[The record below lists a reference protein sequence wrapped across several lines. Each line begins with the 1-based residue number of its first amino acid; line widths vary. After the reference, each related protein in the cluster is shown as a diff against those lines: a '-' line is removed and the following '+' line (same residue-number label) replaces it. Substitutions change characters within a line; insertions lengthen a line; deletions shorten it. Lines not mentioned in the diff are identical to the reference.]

1 MKKETGKTFG
11 IFIVLTFLVLTVYS
25 RAGCFD
31 KKTVEVFETE
41 KPEVQEKVVI
51 IQESNSA
58 KNIFEKY
65 EDKAKNILKSMTLEE
80 KVGQMFLVACPD
92 ENQLSLIKD
101 YAPGGFL
108 LCSKDFENKVKQRVI
123 GDIKSYQ
130 YTSRIPMFMAVDE
143 EGGKVTRVS
152 KYKAFRRYPFL
163 APQDIF
169 KADGFRGIEMDT
181 AEKSKLLKSIGI
193 NLNLAPVADVVTD
206 QEAYMYNRS
215 FGMDAR
221 STADYV
227 RCVLEVMQSSNMGST
242 LKHFPGYGN
251 NLDTHSKIVK
261 DKRSFEEIEKNDLL
275 PFREGINMGAASI
288 MVSHNIVCCIDKE
301 FPASLSVEVHK
312 LLRNNLEFTGVIMT
326 DCLSMKGAETLKN
339 DKEIVKQAVK
349 AGNDMLIVKNYK
361 EQIPTIIDAVKN
373 GEIDEEVIDRAVLRI
388 LSWKLMLKVISA

>member
-65 EDKAKNILKSMTLEE
+65 EDKAKKILKSMTLEE

-326 DCLSMKGAETLKN
+326 DCLYMKGAETLKN